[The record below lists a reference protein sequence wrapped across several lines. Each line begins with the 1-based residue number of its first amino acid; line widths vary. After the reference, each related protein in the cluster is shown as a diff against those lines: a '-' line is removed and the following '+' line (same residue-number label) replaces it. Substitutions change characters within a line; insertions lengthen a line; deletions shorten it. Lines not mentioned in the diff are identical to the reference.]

1 MKKRLTLL
9 GILICSIFCML
20 GCNNDPYKNMT
31 LEYDGSSQVQ
41 LNIEEVTE
49 NGQTSYSY
57 STHSFNVMVK
67 NVSDDIS
74 KLVSISGGQGFVDYS
89 LTYLGNGI
97 TRVDVTPISYQKTG
111 KFTLVIRT
119 EEGNKST
126 SIDFQ
131 VDLKINNFTINSS
144 NLNVIAKGQSID
156 LNAVN
161 KYINF
166 IPSATTQ
173 KNIEW
178 TVVRPVD
185 GVIQGHENNYNY
197 DDENTDQYAVIEDGV
212 LKTFKNVV
220 YPQML
225 ESVVVGN
232 GEETVYANCIT
243 LKATSK
249 DSYVYGEN
257 GEVVSQK
264 IPDRYVDIVVLE
276 DCSDVILKMNCQKN
290 ESDSDDGN
298 YGNSFALEKNI
309 DGEYDVTLLNPNYRS
324 GMFYDTY
331 YIERDLMFDFGAL
344 ANKDDNSY
352 NPSDYQ
358 VTTTLVG
365 ESDAKPIAL
374 SYSSLDN
381 SFKVQAQKA
390 GSYSHTFKVDNKK
403 YPNIIDTE
411 IVVNFHVID
420 IPTDIKIN
428 GTVVKNE
435 YKIYK
440 NYGNSWGTRFTVS
453 LVNATNYSYFVF
465 VEDREFGDNL
475 KMYKADGSEQIMA
488 IRSIEG
494 GKSVISSIK
503 EDSGYSN
510 FKSNET
516 FYLRHNFE
524 TLPEENET
532 IYIGVL
538 FNVASSSYSEE
549 VKNAYFDDGLLYFP
563 VELSFETGLQSLD
576 LSQNKYII
584 DLTDENYANDTLDN
598 TGIKL
603 FDLPAGQDVDSVINL
618 DDIVYDKSLI
628 TVYPYTDY
636 SENKTSFYLK
646 CNDDYKVGS
655 TYLTITTKNGLS
667 KTVSVETFIPTVYV
681 LNSELEAEYKMP
693 LGMEFN
699 EDEILYYFTGKND
712 DSPKDKFG
720 LTKKVEG
727 GYEDWGTFEYDSL
740 QKLFML
746 KDTSMNIKFFDY
758 LLTINESDEKVC
770 TPIDITKDVKVTF
783 NYPSYAVYNNGK
795 LTVSRVTEDIN
806 YPLIMTLTYVG
817 GYNFINEDGE
827 EEYATYQMIHT
838 VELYIYLPLQGVQVT
853 TSKTVDIYVNES
865 LGVFSKDLAEHT
877 IKSDFIPN
885 EIKLGAQW
893 NNNWFNAS
901 LPVSLW
907 YDIDDVLASPIYS
920 SNGSQLIL
928 YSRDGQKSR
937 ALVYGDLFQTTS
949 VDNYTCPIECKINAD
964 GTDSLDAWIKYESGY
979 GQENYDWFVKNKIF
993 NNNIVMVVNVYI
1005 TQFSKLQ
1012 NINSVKFSA
1021 KYAEKIS
1028 NFDLNIAEDGVY
1040 FEKRSGGETLEAS
1053 ISYSIDAT
1061 NAVNKQILLINSV
1074 NTVFTATVS
1083 ANALGTAGSIKIIGD
1098 RAGIEYLTAVPE
1110 DNIKSINGDGTYVYY
1125 DESLVQI
1132 FRVKVADGS
1141 QNFPFEIKTID
1152 KYTQMQEDVKAGNYF
1167 YYILTANLN
1176 LSQLT
1181 NPQITFANLDN
1192 SVLDNYNQFSLD
1204 GAFSYY
1210 RNNTYYSS
1218 YNSLNNLHLKKNLN
1232 NLTNDVNIGLF
1243 ENINQ
1248 KVILKNLTLNNAK
1261 IEVTINALNGHD
1273 VNIGLLSGTAN
1284 SAKIYNCSVIGSIKI
1299 YNLSA
1304 DSNKSNINIGGLVG
1318 TTESAVIIN
1327 GLPNAYLDGYSNN
1340 PYNANVTIDYT
1351 TLINEINGVDY
1362 SLKNHIFNVGG
1373 IVGLNNGD
1381 SDCRFDDLK
1390 VLPTVNGINY
1400 NSNVGGVIGKTEAII
1415 INKVIV
1421 YPMINITDKKEI
1433 TSNILNISTFV
1444 GSGADES
1451 ADNKLVKIYGSKV
1464 YFVKE
1469 GYSTWQNNLAV
1480 KVNTASTLNFGGI
1493 IANLNNIRAEIP
1505 YTYIRSFHSEDLGD
1519 EYYANIYISAKNGA
1533 NIGGI
1538 VGTVGTSAKLNL
1550 THSYFNADILTN
1562 GRLENG
1568 TDVITDSQVGLIV
1581 ANVESTGSQINN
1593 SYAIGRVTIEYI
1605 DTMTKYYSAK
1615 GLVNNIG
1622 IIAGIAN
1629 SAWTN
1634 GGADAIP
1641 GVIIDADTI
1650 IKTASI
1656 ASMLIIDNV
1665 YSVINENVYYF
1676 GESNKVVGLYK
1687 QDKYLLGS
1695 DAIFNYAESGCLNLF
1710 RALGYSILNDGDNLT
1725 VPTDKEWL
1733 WNINANNVG
1742 AIAYPILLN
1751 DTKTKA
1757 LYDLIPE
1764 RILVDRVSS
1773 SAIGVYDVSYLDT
1786 TGAEPIE
1793 YPQLIV
1799 FVNKNNSNN
1808 YNNYFDIA
1816 INSDTSTVSIKFDG
1830 QEIHTSFLEINS
1842 DLVISEDSY
1851 GQVLKVVGFKI
1862 YPISQGVATITI
1874 ASVLDKTVTLN
1885 IKVKVVEGI
1894 TSIDLTYDSDVELTG
1909 DFPTAYIDETTY
1921 LSLENVNKIG
1931 KVSYDCNYNYG
1942 YQVEILDSVD
1952 NGKISINGKE
1962 VGYTGNAN
1970 KDIFVLNT
1978 TSLIVKG
1985 ISIGK
1990 VTFKLSPVVFLDGLE
2005 YDTTGTTNYKVLDNI
2020 FNEYKIMCCA
2030 RAKDITVSKDEIKI
2044 APKNVTSFN
2053 VSVATSNVIIRNGD
2067 NVDNYKISILKPL
2080 NVNVKIGEKIA
2091 KSFVLFEDMQNQT
2104 IDNAIMLS
2112 DGSYYIGDLAYEI
2125 NHELIIIKIQGLSI
2139 SKVAYDSTNSLN
2151 SYPNT
2156 YKVSFDIKVSF
2167 DKTYYRQNAN
2177 DFDLNTIE
2185 YNYVF
2190 IPDSNNKL
2198 SDSTRISISP
2208 NVVEE
2213 IFTNY
2218 YTRGELLVNAENES
2232 YPSENES
2239 IFVIPGTNGLLKI
2252 TLDEEFNDSSYITVT
2267 LDNKYKELVE
2277 ISQMAGVVTGIQWG
2291 ANSEDMTDYIDSY
2304 KDIRFIQEINED
2316 NYYGIKLSKMT
2327 LNYNDENYFNKTY
2340 FVKLF
2345 LDRNYGDLQTIDL
2358 TITSYKVD
2366 NSGVTK
2372 AKEKTVTYTVTQ
2384 LPLIDVKVDNE
2395 YSAVLGVGIQKELEI
2410 QTRGISSDIRFN
2422 INPSSVDKVT
2432 IVDEDGNQAINVL
2445 DINYILEGKK
2455 YYICADV
2462 EAELKSFKINF
2473 MAEEVVWGV
2482 RETTTTDLTIQLVDF
2497 EIDNIQVERVYDG
2510 IVTIKHGENLI
2521 LNTNIEYK
2529 KLSVGSQDKIEDY
2542 EEILR
2547 NNGTGIVEL
2556 IEYASA
2562 GVSIVDVDT
2571 NNYIN
2576 YGELRLS
2583 YEKYINGEKRY
2594 MPMQL
2599 GGEYSSITIN
2609 SGTTTVDRKYRLDY
2623 YIISGTGI
2631 TINDNNVKLELSI
2644 PYVYIDGKL
2653 TITNQV
2659 LGYKVFTVDFEVAVE
2674 DSSTYDRPNPIE
2686 TRDDLIKAC
2695 NAGGG
2700 DYILLNNLELDN
2712 WTPLDATFAS
2722 LDGNGY
2728 TIKINSFN
2736 LTSMRNSDTAN
2747 VGVFSTVSESTLLKN
2762 ITVDVSNMLVTEQT
2776 LLDRIDKVSNANI
2789 NNYLYDAYIDLAFVQ
2804 TVNFGILT
2812 GTNYGSITNARI
2824 INTSM
2829 TSGADS
2835 TTKMYY
2841 HVVTS
2846 LGYIDGNMVTTN
2858 IGGIAGVNSATGA
2871 ITNSY
2876 VGLCETTFSSTTNNS
2891 TIELVK
2897 NPSDTIYNNTSDR
2910 LESVNIYPFTIAGG
2924 NNLAGV
2930 VAINNGTISN
2940 SYTKG
2945 AGLYNTYPAV
2955 DNSMTGGFVATNTGT
2970 ITSANVESV
2979 KIGTNYRGIED
2990 RFKIESTG
2998 NVGGFVYIN
3007 SGIIQNAY
3015 SNVYL
3020 ETQSAFTGGF
3030 VFTNS
3035 ENATIS
3041 NAYTTT
3047 VNRNNSARGQFTGVG
3062 TNGSDVL
3069 NSGTYNNCYYLV
3081 LSGENIN
3088 ELEHATAIDLT
3099 AGTDG
3104 ISQKITW
3111 RGFSFTTK
3119 ANSEGIWI
3127 LEENSTPKLASSTI
3141 ATNSFRIL
3149 TNTTEIT
3156 DGDRTYTVYTYEY
3169 NTYNLG
3175 SQSNPLII
3183 SQASNFATYIIDNS
3197 IKINYNNNEEMAFGV
3212 IKSSTSNA
3220 LSTLNTIRY
3229 IRLVNNLD
3237 FESIITSTKHKNTYL
3252 YKLIFAG
3259 VLDGNGMTLKNLNIN
3274 SSENNADSDDGG
3286 TVELDNFGLF
3296 AQIGIDSDISSQQ
3309 TVIKN
3314 LNINLRT
3321 YNSSGSRAGVLA
3333 GTIIN
3338 SSIINVTI
3346 DGNSSDSNSIVVRG
3360 RNMAGALAG
3369 LIYADEGGTVLLHD
3383 INVKNIAIQAS
3394 YGSLGVDIKDESKDN
3409 SKGLFNKFLVK
3420 NADNEDVEKSFV
3432 SLYDDSNNTT
3442 KLYNNGKF
3450 RTDVSYAG
3458 TIAGV
3463 ILANNYAKGINEN
3476 NELQS
3481 DGTLKYRTTEDE
3493 SSIDSITVGG
3503 NITIQTADNA
3513 GGLFGYIGENTLI
3526 KNSKFELGSNQLIRA
3541 SNFAGGIVGE
3551 NHGIIE
3557 QCYVALDDSE
3567 QEDIDST
3574 LVGRGNQRDNYIQLF
3589 DSLNSSTY
3597 TVSIG
3602 GIAGY
3607 SRNGVILDSYSKVN
3621 VTKSRAY
3628 IAGGIMGY
3636 ANGYNYIAFAYS
3648 TGAIYSKFI
3657 TGGIVGL
3664 QVSTIDNAID
3674 MNSTLT
3680 GSSAKA
3686 TVYTM
3691 DECLH
3696 MDSVYALTDWNV
3708 SIDDVD
3714 FRQEN
3719 TKKLYDNQKVLYSK
3733 SDGSYYRFYVKMPE
3747 IGNLNTEQNNE
3758 YASLHNEYYIG
3769 SAIGYLMLVDA
3780 TPSTSTDYRK
3790 FIDYTSDISAEQLA
3804 TLDRNVN
3811 CIANLDVSQ
3820 NIVTNTLGLYAST
3833 GNLLAGNKLDDYT
3846 TSTFSYYLDE
3856 SNYTNMFSFRI
3867 AYNHENDR
3875 LALSDSTYINDYD
3888 LIAIDAS
3895 KGDNYY
3901 DVFTYPQT
3909 YYQEYLEQMIG
3920 SYYCI
3925 DTSNISTTNVFKYQY
3940 AESDRYTKN
3949 TPNYTVFVN
3958 YNNDTIWT
3966 LSTYLPKYSYALSA
3980 STKIIRNKSDLNEVL
3995 TQVSLGKIYLI
4006 EPENANYT
4014 ITLDNIT
4021 DQNKII
4027 AFGQTIR
4034 DTFVGTINGGKKP
4047 KIIINITGNS
4057 NVNSLFN
4064 TLAGVSFTN
4073 IDFEI
4078 NYKNVNFTNEKL
4090 YSSYGLFANALQNVT
4105 INNCSIKLTVE
4116 NNITIENSNSVGKIF
4131 NADSV
4136 GLLFGDVNNCTISN
4150 STFTIITKDIT
4161 IRDTKIANFGMLAGY
4176 MSNTS
4181 LNNNKYNIT
4190 TEDVTNAKS
4199 CESVNIAGLIGVM
4212 NHSTLNNGN
4221 AGNISITN
4229 GTITNNV
4236 QTSQMNISLIS
4247 AYANNSVIKG
4257 IILSDSLNIT
4267 NTRMKENGQLNV
4279 SSIVAMSKSTNIAD
4293 SNISG
4298 DIAVRSTV
4306 DIDSVNIGSAIG
4318 YDTKSS
4324 QIDNIVSSVKENITV
4339 NSLNLAVGGIVGCAE
4354 YSANMINTA
4363 EYAGNLNI
4371 KNEKIGSTTTDK
4383 DGNVTIETSKSYV
4396 GGIIGY
4402 AKGLVVLN
4410 NVFSAGKMT
4419 TSTVD
4424 SNLTSLYVGG
4434 IIGYANSSE
4443 IDNFSV
4449 LATIAWGTGFV
4460 PTRVDLYV
4468 AGVIGYNNG
4477 VFTGINGFVLF
4488 ELPMAS
4494 NINKYAVTNNSI
4506 SQNTQNVFYCNELI
4520 GDYSVDSNFNTFAL
4534 ADLYGSISDYSWL
4547 GKMMGTN
4554 SFFHSSN
4561 IKTCHNLK
4569 VIIPNG
4575 ANWDLPVDFGSDTL
4589 GSLYN
4594 PKVLSS
4600 TSDLHDG
4607 ISGYNVILD
4616 NISMVNVNV
4625 TANAVVSGRTKA
4637 DGNVVVS
4644 VANVVG
4650 ASGTQHSFNTNNGI
4664 ISNLY
4669 FQSHNSEMAKQNVAV
4684 VKVNN
4689 GYILQVYAY
4698 GMTESQY
4705 AIAYTNNGNIFKS
4718 ASATIYFGIEKTI
4731 YGLVY
4736 NNTNSGYMADCY
4748 SSNFGHTE
4756 NKYAVTQVYG
4766 LANIN
4771 AGAIENSFYYIPSAM
4786 IYENVLQA
4794 IAVTNSGRTNRC
4806 VNSENPSFTSSRT
4819 TIWTTENGHAQIIG
4833 FKDIE
4838 GAIVLKLKM
4847 NNSTKIGGEN
4857 ITVERVK
4864 TELSKSTNTG
4874 SIFDYEINFYSSEK
4888 LPYNIVRFSNGSDFV
4903 NYINQLTYTNIPEN
4917 TIILID
4923 GDITISGEMKAFS
4936 IPSSSMIVGRAYR
4949 KGDGTL
4955 ACSSIIFGS
4964 EYIRHTLIEYNKG
4977 VLACL
4982 DFNNLKMYNTGDT
4995 KYFAPIMYNYG
5006 VIYDINII
5014 GESDNQIVINGGN
5027 SRIVAGVVARNYL
5040 GAVINNCTVKNIN
5053 INSIEYYN
5061 LICNESYGSV
5071 YNYHVENI
5079 AISGNPYPN
5088 GIGITT

>member
-31 LEYDGSSQVQ
+31 LEYDGNSQVQ

-67 NVSDDIS
+67 NVSDDVS
-74 KLVSISGGQGFVDYS
+74 KLISISGGQEFVDYS

-97 TRVDVTPISYQKTG
+97 TRVDVTPISYLKTG
-111 KFTLVIRT
+111 KFTMVIRS

-166 IPSATTQ
+166 VPSATTQ

-178 TVVRPVD
+178 TVVRPV
-185 GVIQGHENNYNY
+185 GGIIQGHENNYNY
-197 DDENTDQYAVIEDGV
+197 DDENTDKYAVIENGV

-232 GEETVYANCIT
+232 GEETVYTNCVT

-249 DSYVYGEN
+249 DSFVYGEN

-290 ESDSDDGN
+290 ESESDEGN
-298 YGNSFALEKNI
+298 YGNSFALEKNK

-390 GSYSHTFKVDNKK
+390 GSYSHTFKVDNKN

-428 GTVVKNE
+428 GTVVKDE

-465 VEDREFGDNL
+465 VEDKDFGSNL

-510 FKSNET
+510 FKSSET

-576 LSQNKYII
+576 LSKNKYII
-584 DLTDENYANDTLDN
+584 DLTDENYANDILDN

-618 DDIVYDKSLI
+618 NDIVYDKSLI

-636 SENKTSFYLK
+636 SENTTSFYLK
-646 CNDDYKVGS
+646 CNDTYQIGS

-681 LNSELEAEYKMP
+681 INSELEEEYQMP

-699 EDEILYYFTGKND
+699 EDEILYYFTGKD
-712 DSPKDKFG
+712 DGSPKDKFT

-727 GYEDWGTFEYDSL
+727 GYEDWGTFEYNSL

-746 KDTSMNIKFFDY
+746 KDTSMNIKFYDY
-758 LLTINESDEKVC
+758 LLTTDDSGEKVT

-783 NYPSYAVYNNGK
+783 NYPSYAVYDNGK

-806 YPLIMTLTYVG
+806 HPLIMTLTYVG

-877 IKSDFIPN
+877 IISDFIPN

-893 NNNWFNAS
+893 NNNWFSAS

-937 ALVYGDLFQTTS
+937 ALVYGDLFQTTA
-949 VDNYTCPIECKINAD
+949 VDNYTCPIECKINAN
-964 GTDSLDAWIKYESGY
+964 GTNSLDSWIKFDSGY

-993 NNNIVMVVNVYI
+993 SNNIVMVVNVYI

-1028 NFDLNIAEDGVY
+1028 NFDLNVADDGVY
-1040 FEKRSGGETLEAS
+1040 FEKRTGVEKLEAS
-1053 ISYSIDAT
+1053 VSYSIDGT
-1061 NAVNKQILLINSV
+1061 NAVNKDILLINSV

-1083 ANALGTAGSIKIIGD
+1083 ANALGTAGSIKIVGD
-1098 RAGIEYLTAVPE
+1098 RAGIEYLKAVPE
-1110 DNIKSINGDGTYVYY
+1110 DNIKSINSDGTYNYY
-1125 DESLVQI
+1125 DESLVQV

-1152 KYTQMQEDVKAGNYF
+1152 KYVQMQEDVKSGNY
-1167 YYILTANLN
+1167 YYYVLTANLN
-1176 LSQLT
+1176 LSQLS
-1181 NPQITFANLDN
+1181 NPQITFASLDN
-1192 SVLDNYNQFSLD
+1192 TVLDDYNQFSLD

-1218 YNSLNNLHLKKNLN
+1218 YNSLNNLYLKKTLN
-1232 NLTNDVNIGLF
+1232 NLTRDVNIGLF

-1261 IEVTINALNGHD
+1261 IEVTVNALSGHD

-1284 SAKIYNCSVIGSIKI
+1284 SSKIYNCSVIGSIKI
-1299 YNLSA
+1299 YNFSA
-1304 DSNKSNINIGGLVG
+1304 DSSKSNINIGGLVG
-1318 TTESAVIIN
+1318 GILGGTIIN

-1351 TLINEINGVDY
+1351 TLINDTNGVDY

-1373 IVGLNNGD
+1373 IAGLNDGD
-1381 SDCRFDDLK
+1381 SNCRLDDLK
-1390 VLPTVNGINY
+1390 VLPSINGINY
-1400 NSNVGGVIGKTEAII
+1400 NSNVGGVIGKTEAVII
-1415 INKVIV
+1415 SKVIV
-1421 YPMINITDKKEI
+1421 YPLINISDKKEMP
-1433 TSNILNISTFV
+1433 SNTLNISTFV
-1444 GSGADES
+1444 GSGEDET
-1451 ADNKLVKIYGSKV
+1451 ADNKLVKIYNSKV

-1469 GYSTWQNNLAV
+1469 GYSTWLNNLAV

-1493 IANLNNIRAEIP
+1493 IASLNNIRAEIP

-1533 NIGGI
+1533 NIAGL
-1538 VGTVGTSAKLNL
+1538 VGTVGTSAILNL

-1562 GRLENG
+1562 GRLENS
-1568 TDVITDSQVGLIV
+1568 TDIITDSQIGLLV
-1581 ANVESTGSQINN
+1581 ANVDGTGSQINN
-1593 SYAIGRVTIEYI
+1593 SYAIGRVTIEYT
-1605 DTMTKYYSAK
+1605 DHTTNYYSAK
-1615 GLVNNIG
+1615 GLTNNIG
-1622 IIAGIAN
+1622 IIASIAN

-1634 GGADAIP
+1634 GGTDAIP
-1641 GVIIDADTI
+1641 GVIIDADTL
-1650 IKTASI
+1650 IKTANVSSI
-1656 ASMLIIDNV
+1656 LTIDNV

-1676 GESNKVVGLYK
+1676 GESNKVIGLYK
-1687 QDKYLLGS
+1687 QDKYLLGT
-1695 DAIFNYAESGCLNLF
+1695 DGIFNYAESGCANVF
-1710 RALGYSILNDGDNLT
+1710 RALNYSVLNDGDNLT

-1733 WNINANNVG
+1733 WNSYANNVG

-1773 SAIGVYDVSYLDT
+1773 TAIGVYDVSYVDT
-1786 TGAEPIE
+1786 SGAEPIE

-1799 FVNKNNSNN
+1799 FVNKNNGGN

-1816 INSDTSTVSIKFDG
+1816 INSEQSTISIKFDG
-1830 QEIHTSFLEINS
+1830 QEIHTSFLEISS

-1851 GQVLKVVGFKI
+1851 GTVLKVVGFKI
-1862 YPISQGVATITI
+1862 YPVSQGVATITI

-1894 TSIDLTYDSDVELTG
+1894 TSINMTYDNDVELTG
-1909 DFPTAYIDETTY
+1909 DYPTAYIDETTY

-1931 KVSYDCNYNYG
+1931 KISYDCNYSFG

-1952 NGKISINGKE
+1952 NGKISINGRE
-1962 VGYTGNAN
+1962 VGYTGDAT
-1970 KDIFVLNT
+1970 KDIFILNT
-1978 TSLIVKG
+1978 ASLIVKG

-1990 VTFKLSPVVFLDGLE
+1990 VTFKISPIVYLDGLE
-2005 YDTTGTTNYKVLDNI
+2005 YATGVNYRVLDNI
-2020 FNEYKIMCCA
+2020 SNEYTIMCCA
-2030 RAKDITVSKDEIKI
+2030 RAKDITISKDEIKI
-2044 APKNVTSFN
+2044 APKNVTTFN
-2053 VSVATSNVIIRNGD
+2053 VSVATSNVIIKNGD
-2067 NVDNYKISILKPL
+2067 ILDNYKISILKPL
-2080 NVNVKIGEKIA
+2080 KINVKIGEKIT
-2091 KSFVLFEDMQNQT
+2091 KSFTLFDELQNQT
-2104 IDNAIMLS
+2104 VDNAVLLS

-2125 NHELIIIKIQGLSI
+2125 NHELIIFKIQGLTI
-2139 SKVAYDSTNSLN
+2139 SKVNYDSTNSLN
-2151 SYPNT
+2151 SYQNT
-2156 YKVSFDIKVSF
+2156 YKLSFDIKVSF

-2190 IPDSNNKL
+2190 IPDSNHQL

-2218 YTRGELLVNAENES
+2218 YTRGELLVNAENEY

-2291 ANSEDMTDYIDSY
+2291 ASTADMTDYIDSY

-2327 LNYNDENYFNKTY
+2327 LNYNDDNYFNKTY

-2345 LDRNYGDLQTIDL
+2345 LDRNYGDLQTVDL

-2366 NSGVTK
+2366 NASVTK

-2410 QTRGISSDIRFN
+2410 KTRGISSDIRFS
-2422 INPSSVDKVT
+2422 INPSSVSGVT
-2432 IVDEDGNQAINVL
+2432 IVDEDGNQAVNVL
-2445 DINYILEGKK
+2445 DINYILDGKK

-2462 EAELKSFKINF
+2462 EASLQSFKINF
-2473 MAEEVVWGV
+2473 MAEEVIWGV

-2497 EIDNIQVERVYDG
+2497 EIEGIQVERVYDG
-2510 IVTIKHGENLI
+2510 VVTIKHGENLI

-2529 KLSVGSQDKIEDY
+2529 KLTVGSQDKIEDY
-2542 EEILR
+2542 EQELR

-2562 GVSIVDVDT
+2562 GVSIVDIDN

-2594 MPMQL
+2594 MPLQL
-2599 GGEYSSITIN
+2599 GGEYNSITIK

-2631 TINDNNVKLELSI
+2631 TINDDTVKLELSI

-2659 LGYKVFTVDFEVAVE
+2659 LGYKLLTIDFEVEVE

-2700 DYILLNNLELDN
+2700 DYILLNNLELNN

-2728 TIKINSFN
+2728 TIKVTSFN
-2736 LTSMRNSDTAN
+2736 LTSMRGSDTVN
-2747 VGVFSTVSESTLLKN
+2747 VGVFSTVSESTLIKN

-2776 LLDRIDKVSNANI
+2776 LLDRIDKVANANI
-2789 NNYLYDAYIDLAFVQ
+2789 NTYLYDASIDLAFVQ
-2804 TVNFGILT
+2804 EVNFGILT

-2829 TSGADS
+2829 TGGADS

-2846 LGYIDGNMVTTN
+2846 QGYIDGNMVTTN
-2858 IGGIAGVNSATGA
+2858 IGGIAGINSDTGA

-2876 VGLCETTFSSTTNNS
+2876 VGLSETTYSSTTNNS

-2897 NPSDTIYNNTSDR
+2897 NPSETIYNNTLDR

-2940 SYTKG
+2940 TYAKG
-2945 AGLYNTYPAV
+2945 TGLYNTYPAV
-2955 DNSMTGGFVATNTGT
+2955 DNSTTGGFVATNTGT

-2979 KIGTNYRGIED
+2979 KVGTNFRGIED

-2998 NVGGFVYIN
+2998 NVGGFVYLN
-3007 SGIIQNAY
+3007 QGIIQNAY

-3069 NSGTYNNCYYLV
+3069 NSGTYTNCYYLV
-3081 LSGENIN
+3081 LTGENIN
-3088 ELEHATAIDLT
+3088 DLEHATAIDLT
-3099 AGTDG
+3099 ASTDG
-3104 ISQKITW
+3104 VSQKITW

-3119 ANSEGIWI
+3119 ANSEGIWV

-3149 TNTTEIT
+3149 TNTTEVT

-3175 SQSNPLII
+3175 SESNPLII
-3183 SQASNFATYIIDNS
+3183 SKATNFATYIIDNS
-3197 IKINYNNNEEMAFGV
+3197 ININYNGKTEMAFGV

-3220 LSTLNTIRY
+3220 LSTLNTIRHV
-3229 IRLVNNLD
+3229 RLVNNLD

-3274 SSENNADSDDGG
+3274 SSENNAGAEENS

-3296 AQIGIDSDISSQQ
+3296 AQIGIDSDMTSQQ

-3314 LNINLRT
+3314 LNIKLRT

-3369 LIYADEGGTVLLHD
+3369 LVYADEGGTVLLHD

-3432 SLYDDSNNTT
+3432 SLYDDSTNTT
-3442 KLYNNGKF
+3442 KLSNAGKV

-3463 ILANNYAKGINEN
+3463 ILANNYTTELSKN

-3493 SSIDSITVGG
+3493 SSIDSITVSG

-3513 GGLFGYIGENTLI
+3513 GGLFGYVGEKTLI
-3526 KNSKFELGSNQLIRA
+3526 KNSKFELNSNQLIRA

-3557 QCYVALDDSE
+3557 ECYVALADSE
-3567 QEDIDST
+3567 QEEIDSAM
-3574 LVGRGNQRDNYIQLF
+3574 VGTSNQNDNFIQLF

-3597 TVSIG
+3597 TVAIG

-3607 SRNGVILDSYSKVN
+3607 SKNGVILDSYSKAN

-3628 IAGGIMGY
+3628 ISGGLIGY
-3636 ANGYNYIAFAYS
+3636 VNGYNYMAFAYS

-3664 QVSTIDNAID
+3664 QVSTIDNTE
-3674 MNSTLT
+3674 NKSSTLT

-3691 DECLH
+3691 NIDECLH

-3708 SIDDVD
+3708 STDDVD

-3733 SDGSYYRFYVKMPE
+3733 NDGSYYRFYVKMPE
-3747 IGNLNTEQNNE
+3747 IGNLNTEQNND

-3780 TPSTSTDYRK
+3780 TPSASADYRK
-3790 FIDYTSDISAEQLA
+3790 FIDYTGEITIAELA

-3820 NIVTNTLGLYAST
+3820 NVVTNTLGLYAST
-3833 GNLLAGNKLDDYT
+3833 GNLLAGNKADDYT

-3856 SNYTNMFSFRI
+3856 SNYTNMFSYRI

-3875 LALSDSTYINDYD
+3875 LSLSDSTYLNDYD
-3888 LIAIDAS
+3888 LIAIDAT
-3895 KGDNYY
+3895 KADNYY
-3901 DVFTYPQT
+3901 DVFTYPQA
-3909 YYQEYLEQMIG
+3909 YNQEYLEQMIG
-3920 SYYCI
+3920 SYYRI
-3925 DTSNISTTNVFKYQY
+3925 DTSNISTTNVFKYKY
-3940 AESDRYTKN
+3940 DESDRYTTN
-3949 TPNYTVFVN
+3949 IPDYTVFVN
-3958 YNNDTIWT
+3958 LNNDTIWT

-3980 STKIIRNKSDLNEVL
+3980 STKIIKNKDELNDVL

-4006 EPENANYT
+4006 QPETANYT
-4014 ITLDNIT
+4014 ITLDIADT
-4021 DQNKII
+4021 NKII

-4034 DTFVGTINGGKKP
+4034 DTFVGTIDDGKKP
-4047 KIIINITGNS
+4047 KIIINISGSSINPS

-4064 TLAGVSFTN
+4064 TLAGTSFTN
-4073 IDFEI
+4073 IEFEI
-4078 NYKNVNFTNEKL
+4078 NYKNVNFANEKL
-4090 YSSYGLFANALQNVT
+4090 YSSYGLFANAMQNVT
-4105 INNCSIKLTVE
+4105 INNCSITLNIE
-4116 NNITIENSNSVGKIF
+4116 NDITIKNSETGTGKIF

-4150 STFTIITKDIT
+4150 STFTINTKDIT
-4161 IRDTKIANFGMLAGY
+4161 ISDTKIENFGILAGY

-4181 LNNNKYNIT
+4181 LNNNKYIIT

-4199 CESVNIAGLIGVM
+4199 SESVNIAGLIGVM
-4212 NHSTLNNGN
+4212 NHSTLNGGN
-4221 AGNISITN
+4221 DGEISITS

-4236 QTSQMNISLIS
+4236 QTSLMNISLIS

-4257 IILSDSLNIT
+4257 VELSDTNSLRVN
-4267 NTRMKENGQLNV
+4267 NTSIKANGQLNV
-4279 SSIVAMSKSTNIAD
+4279 SSIVAMSTATNIAG

-4298 DIAVRSTV
+4298 SITVTSAV
-4306 DIDSVNIGSAIG
+4306 DIDSVNVGSAIG
-4318 YDTKSS
+4318 YDIKSS
-4324 QIDNIVSSVKENITV
+4324 KIDNVVSNVDENITV
-4339 NSLNLAVGGIVGCAE
+4339 NSLAFAVGGIVGCAE
-4354 YSANMINTA
+4354 YSANLINTA
-4363 EYAGNLNI
+4363 EYAGNLTI
-4371 KNEKIGSTTTDK
+4371 KNEKTGSTTTDQN
-4383 DGNVTIETSKSYV
+4383 GNVTKNTSKSYV

-4410 NVFSAGKMT
+4410 NVFSIGKMT

-4424 SNLTSLYVGG
+4424 SDLASLYVGG

-4449 LATIAWGTGFV
+4449 LATIAWGTGFA
-4460 PTRVDLYV
+4460 PSHVDLYV

-4477 VFTGINGFVLF
+4477 VFTGVNGFVLF
-4488 ELPMAS
+4488 ELPMGS
-4494 NINKYAVTNNSI
+4494 NINKYAITNNSI

-4520 GDYSVDSNFNTFAL
+4520 GDYSADSNFNTFAL
-4534 ADLYGSISDYSWL
+4534 ADLYGSISEYSLL
-4547 GKMMGTN
+4547 GKAMGTN
-4554 SFFHSSN
+4554 SFFHGSN
-4561 IKTCHNLK
+4561 VKECQNLK

-4575 ANWDLPVDFGSDTL
+4575 SNWNLPADWGSNTL

-4600 TSDLHDG
+4600 SSDFHDG
-4607 ISGYNVILD
+4607 ISGYNVILTG
-4616 NISMVNVNV
+4616 ISMVNVNV
-4625 TANAVVSGRTKA
+4625 NTNAVVSGRTLA
-4637 DGNVVVS
+4637 DGNVVVT
-4644 VANVVG
+4644 VGNITG
-4650 ASGTQHSFNTNNGI
+4650 ASGTQHVFNNNYGI

-4669 FQSHNSEMAKQNVAV
+4669 FQTHNSGKVQQNVAV
-4684 VKVNN
+4684 VNTNN

-4705 AIAYTNNGNIFKS
+4705 AIANTNNGNILKS
-4718 ASATIYFGIEKTI
+4718 ASATIYVGSEHTI

-4736 NNTNSGYMADCY
+4736 NNTNLGYIADCY
-4748 SSNFGHTE
+4748 SSNFGHTA
-4756 NKYAVTQVYG
+4756 NVYTQTQVYG
-4766 LANIN
+4766 LARTN
-4771 AGAIENSFYYIPSAM
+4771 AGIIENSFYYIPSAM
-4786 IYENVLQA
+4786 IYENVLQN
-4794 IAVTNSGRTNRC
+4794 IAFDNSGRTNRC
-4806 VNSENPSFTSSRT
+4806 VNSEMPSFISSRK
-4819 TIWTTENGHAQIIG
+4819 TIWTTENNHAQIIG

-4847 NNSTKIGGEN
+4847 NNSTTIGGEN
-4857 ITVERVK
+4857 ITVEKVK
-4864 TELSKSTNTG
+4864 TELGKSSNIG
-4874 SIFDYEINFYSSEK
+4874 STFDYEINFYSNET
-4888 LPYNIVRFSNGSDFV
+4888 LPYNIVRFSNGTNFS

-4923 GDITISGEMKAFS
+4923 GEITISGEMKAFS
-4936 IPSSSMIVGRAYR
+4936 IPSSSMIVGRKA
-4949 KGDGTL
+4949 D
-4955 ACSSIIFGS
+4955 SSITFGS
-4964 EYIRHTLIEYNKG
+4964 EYIRHALIEYNKG

-4982 DFNNLKMYNTGDT
+4982 EFNNLKMYNTGDT
-4995 KYFAPIMYNYG
+4995 KYFAPIMHNYG
-5006 VIYDINII
+5006 VVYDIDLI
-5014 GESDNQIVINGGN
+5014 GDATNEIVINGGN
-5027 SRIVAGVVARNYL
+5027 SRFVAGVVARNYL
-5040 GAVINNCTVKNIN
+5040 GAVINNCTENYIN
-5053 INSIEYYN
+5053 MNSIDYYN

-5071 YNYHVENI
+5071 YNYHIENI
-5079 AISGNPYPN
+5079 ACSGNPYRN
-5088 GIGITT
+5088 GIGFGS